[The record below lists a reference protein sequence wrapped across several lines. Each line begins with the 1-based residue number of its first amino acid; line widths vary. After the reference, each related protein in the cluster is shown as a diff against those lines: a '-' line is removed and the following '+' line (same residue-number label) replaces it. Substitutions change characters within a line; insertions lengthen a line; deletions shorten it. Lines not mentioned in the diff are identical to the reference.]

1 MITTDPNRPVII
13 QGSAGSGKTTVA
25 RMLAGKKYPL
35 FDADNEVRR
44 IYKTNFFKNK
54 IRKKFSL
61 TNTKNVKGKIKK
73 IISKNKGNLKKL
85 EKIIHP
91 LVRKSLRNFVKK
103 NKNKEILIF
112 EIPLLIES
120 RLMKNFNKIVFV
132 NSKKKI
138 RLKRYLKRGKNK
150 KNFDLL
156 DKRQLT
162 PVKKIK
168 FSDYVIN
175 NNNSLEFLKKN
186 VKIIKSNL

>member
-1 MITTDPNRPVII
+1 MIKVGIT
-13 QGSAGSGKTTVA
+13 GSIASGKTTVA

-54 IRKKFSL
+54 IRKNFSL

-103 NKNKEILIF
+103 K
-112 EIPLLIES
+112 
-120 RLMKNFNKIVFV
+120 
-132 NSKKKI
+132 
-138 RLKRYLKRGKNK
+138 
-150 KNFDLL
+150 
-156 DKRQLT
+156 
-162 PVKKIK
+162 
-168 FSDYVIN
+168 
-175 NNNSLEFLKKN
+175 
-186 VKIIKSNL
+186 

>member
-1 MITTDPNRPVII
+1 
-13 QGSAGSGKTTVA
+13 
-25 RMLAGKKYPL
+25 
-35 FDADNEVRR
+35 
-44 IYKTNFFKNK
+44 
-54 IRKKFSL
+54 
-61 TNTKNVKGKIKK
+61 
-73 IISKNKGNLKKL
+73 
-85 EKIIHP
+85 
-91 LVRKSLRNFVKK
+91 
-103 NKNKEILIF
+103 
-112 EIPLLIES
+112 
-120 RLMKNFNKIVFV
+120 MKNFNKIVFV